1 MISLKVFHCI
11 GEYVCGKQHILK
23 TLVNWGTTYTR
34 CGCILWNGALSL
46 VALALCSDQSR
57 YSRLASNSICKQ
69 RTGSCA
75 SLHKRLVNEIRDCFV
90 HGRALLEKQK
100 SIQKQYNYFNNIT
113 KVDVIKVILT
123 GLFFRHGYLFLLFTF

>member
-1 MISLKVFHCI
+1 M
-11 GEYVCGKQHILK
+11 
-23 TLVNWGTTYTR
+23 
-34 CGCILWNGALSL
+34 

-57 YSRLASNSICKQ
+57 YSKLASNSICKQ

-75 SLHKRLVNEIRDCFV
+75 SLRKRLVNEIRDCFV

-123 GLFFRHGYLFLLFTF
+123 GLFLDMDICFYFLLFKLM

>member
-1 MISLKVFHCI
+1 MAAYCEMEHCHWLRWHCAATNQDI
-11 GEYVCGKQHILK
+11 AGWLQIPSASSEL
-23 TLVNWGTTYTR
+23 
-34 CGCILWNGALSL
+34 GAVLHF
-46 VALALCSDQSR
+46 
-57 YSRLASNSICKQ
+57 IF
-69 RTGSCA
+69 
-75 SLHKRLVNEIRDCFV
+75 HKRLVNEIRDCFV